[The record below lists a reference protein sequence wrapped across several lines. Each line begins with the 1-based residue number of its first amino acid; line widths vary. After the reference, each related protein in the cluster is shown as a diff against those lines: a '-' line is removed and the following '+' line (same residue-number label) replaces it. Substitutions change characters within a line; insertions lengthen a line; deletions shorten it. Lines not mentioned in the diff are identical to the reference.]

1 MTTGRGESAVSSSGK
16 IHLSGMDSRIRNFLD
31 LEFWRWAPL
40 FIAVAVFVFLAEGL
54 RLGFSQNVVLTK
66 SIIGTV
72 TEYKPEASEL
82 QIKPDNATPV
92 SLKLSSETIALK
104 IAPGE
109 KDLTKAE
116 PVQLSHLSV
125 GDRVL
130 VTLDAVTSDVHRII
144 IMSSADIAKQNEAE
158 RQDWVKRGISGMVT
172 AKTNDQITLSMRSFQ
187 GPAQA
192 TVTID
197 GHTKFK
203 RYAPDSVKFADAK
216 PSSLQEVT
224 VGDQLRAR
232 GQKSEDGQKV
242 AAEEV
247 VFGTFLTK
255 AGSITTINTEAKEIT
270 MKELGTGKPLVVK
283 LTSDSQL
290 KKMPDSFGGMFGAG
304 RSGFPGGRGDS
315 EARGTSG
322 AANSARGPMGGG
334 GGSRD
339 IAQMLERMPATTIG
353 ELKKGDTIVFSSTK
367 GAQGDQLTAIMLVG
381 NADALIR
388 IVSLQSGA
396 NRGNGISNRGM
407 NTGGMGQMD
416 GFGGFG
422 GFELPGMIP

>member
-1 MTTGRGESAVSSSGK
+1 MTTGRGKSAVSSSSK

-54 RLGFSQNVVLTK
+54 RPGFSQSVLLTK

-72 TEYKPEASEL
+72 TEYKPEGSEL
-82 QIKPDNATPV
+82 QIKPDNAAPV

-130 VTLDAVTSDVHRII
+130 VTLDAVTSDVRRII
-144 IMSSADIAKQNEAE
+144 IMSSADIAKQYEAE
-158 RQDWVKRGISGMVT
+158 RQDWVKRGISGIVT
-172 AKTNDQITLSMRSFQ
+172 AKTNNQITLSMRSLQ
-187 GPAQA
+187 GPVQA

-197 GHTKFK
+197 GRTKFK

-216 PSSLQEVT
+216 SSSLQEVT

-255 AGSITTINTEAKEIT
+255 AGSITAINTEAKEIT

-353 ELKKGDTIVFSSTK
+353 ELKKGETVVFSSTK
-367 GAQGDQLTAIMLVG
+367 GAQVDQLTAIMLVG

-388 IVSLQSGA
+388 IASMQSGA
-396 NRGNGISNRGM
+396 NRENGTSNRGM

-422 GFELPGMIP
+422 GFELPSMIP